1 MLNTR
6 KIKARLVELGLT
18 QKDVAKALNIAPATA
33 SQKFNGIRPMSLQEA
48 RVLSRLLKL
57 EKDDFGDYFLHR

>member
-6 KIKARLVELGLT
+6 KIKARLVELELT

-33 SQKFNGIRPMSLQEA
+33 SQKINGIRPMSLQEA
-48 RVLSRLLKL
+48 RVLSGLLQLDKS
-57 EKDDFGDYFLHR
+57 DFGDYFFA